1 MTPRFSRPNPDS
13 GTILL
18 TGATGFLGGELL
30 RRVLDRTDREVVAIV
45 RRPLG
50 IEHDRLHLLFAD
62 LTDDAPLPLP
72 DQASDIT
79 TVIHCAASVSFT
91 LPLDEQR
98 EINVEGTR
106 RVLELAAKL
115 PNLERVQHVSTAYVA
130 GTHEGEF
137 YASDLERGQGF
148 RNTYEQSKHEAEQVV
163 HASGLPFQIIRPSIV
178 VGDQRT
184 GYTPAFNVIYPPMRA
199 YALNKLS
206 VAPGR
211 EEAPVDV
218 VPIDCVAD
226 GMLALLEVAP
236 GKTHTIAACE
246 NASTVGEIVE
256 IGARHF
262 DRPRGAVVARAELD
276 ALIEQLPGEQ
286 RLKAQEALERSSS
299 VIPYF
304 DVRAHFR
311 DPETKAFLAER
322 GIVVPKLP
330 DYFETLMDYAIENN
344 WGKVPQAAAA

>member
-1 MTPRFSRPNPDS
+1 MTDWSILPSNDS

-18 TGATGFLGGELL
+18 TGASGFLGGELL
-30 RRVLDRTDREVVAIV
+30 RRVLDQTDRHVVAVV

-50 IEHDRLHLLFAD
+50 IEHPRLDLLFAD
-62 LTDDAPLPLP
+62 LTDDEPLPVP
-72 DQASDIT
+72 SQAADIT
-79 TVIHCAASVSFT
+79 TVIHCAASVSFD

-130 GTHEGEF
+130 GMYEGEF
-137 YASDLERGQGF
+137 TAGDLDKGQSF
-148 RNTYEQSKHEAEQVV
+148 RNSYEQSKNEAEQVV
-163 HASGLPFQIIRPSIV
+163 IESGLPFQIIRPSIV
-178 VGDQRT
+178 VGDQKT
-184 GYTPAFNVIYPPMRA
+184 GYTAAFNVLYPPMRA

-226 GMLALLEVAP
+226 GMLALLDVAP
-236 GKTHTIAACE
+236 GKTHIIAACE
-246 NASTVGEIVE
+246 NATTVGELVDL
-256 IGARHF
+256 GAARF
-262 DRPRGAVVARAELD
+262 ERTRGVVMARSELD
-276 ALIEQLPGEQ
+276 KLIAQLPGEQ
-286 RLKAQEALERSSS
+286 RVKAEEAIERASS
-299 VIPYF
+299 VLPYF
-304 DVRAHFR
+304 DVRAEFR

-322 GIVVPKLP
+322 GIVVPKLR
-330 DYFETLMDYAIENN
+330 DYFDTLMDYAVEND
-344 WGKVPQAAAA
+344 WGKVATAAAA

>member
-1 MTPRFSRPNPDS
+1 MTPRFSRPNPDT

-18 TGATGFLGGELL
+18 TGASGFLGGELL
-30 RRVLDRTDREVVAIV
+30 RRVLDQTDREVVAVV
-45 RRPLG
+45 RRPLDV
-50 IEHDRLHLLFAD
+50 EHERLHLLFAD

-72 DQASDIT
+72 EQASDIT

-130 GTHEGEF
+130 GMHEGEF
-137 YASDLERGQGF
+137 GPDDLDRGQQF
-148 RNTYEQSKHEAEQVV
+148 RNTYEQTKNEAEKL
-163 HASGLPFQIIRPSIV
+163 AWDSGLPVQIIRPSIV

-184 GYTPAFNVIYPPMRA
+184 GYTAAFNVLYPPMKA

-226 GMLALLEVAP
+226 GMLALLDVAP
-236 GKTHTIAACE
+236 GRTHIIAACE
-246 NASTVGEIVE
+246 NATTVGELVDL
-256 IGARHF
+256 GAERF
-262 DRPRGAVVARAELD
+262 QRSRGAVIPEEELRR
-276 ALIEQLPGEQ
+276 IISELPEEQ
-286 RLKAQEALERSSS
+286 RIKAEEGLERAAS

-304 DVRAHFR
+304 DVRAEYR

-322 GIVVPKLP
+322 GIVVPKLR
-330 DYFETLMDYAIENN
+330 DYFDTLMDYAVENN